1 MKKIF
6 LIISMSFLSVTLFSQ
21 VFYNETSKNLR
32 YAGGLT
38 PQVFAMLDTQDRQL
52 LFDCIAECGVDRDS
66 VVWIQKNVYDNLDNP
81 EFYHT
86 KVVVKT
92 TSGRH
97 SGSNI
102 FDGINALEKPQ
113 FMVFIDR
120 YNGETEILLQMY
132 Y

>member
-6 LIISMSFLSVTLFSQ
+6 LIGFMSFLSVTLFSQ

-52 LFDCIAECGVDRDS
+52 LFDCIAECGVNRDS
-66 VVWIQKNVYDNLDNP
+66 VIWIQKNVYDNLSNP

-97 SGSNI
+97 SGSNV
-102 FDGINALEKPQ
+102 FDGINTLEKPQ

-120 YNGETEILLQMY
+120 YKGETEIKLQMY